1 MRQNYKLT
9 LAEQETT
16 VTMSRD
22 LHTAQ
27 IYTSDRLVM
36 SKLDKLCADYPDTY
50 KCEWVDKHVM
60 GDGLP
65 MGKRYTV
72 NKKYVKF
79 RKPASAAKIESLRR
93 AAALAREAAN

>member
-36 SKLDKLCADYPDTY
+36 SKLDKLCVDYPDTY

-60 GDGLP
+60 GDGVP

-79 RKPASAAKIESLRR
+79 RKPASAAKIEAGRR
-93 AAALAREAAN
+93 ISSYRQRATN